1 MVLMKLRP
9 PTLSRSSEPSETE
22 MDRQFPEAITDAVA
36 ESNDWV
42 IEIRPAGQSKG
53 RGTLSLVALVAGV
66 VAVGYWLQRS
76 QRPTETLRSAASE
89 TAEKTKQGTEQ
100 AADTIEESGEEV
112 AERVEEGSQKASEQ
126 VEQTG
131 EKAAEE
137 TEEAGETAAE
147 KADEFGSQS
156 TSSTTSR

>member
-1 MVLMKLRP
+1 
-9 PTLSRSSEPSETE
+9 
-22 MDRQFPEAITDAVA
+22 MDQQFLEAVA
-36 ESNDWV
+36 DAISESDDWV
-42 IEIRPAGQSKG
+42 IEIRPAGQSNG
-53 RGTLSLVALVAGV
+53 RGTFSLVALVAGV

-89 TAEKTKQGTEQ
+89 TADKTKQVTEQ